1 MHTTFDDAT
10 ALTAAEDA
18 ELRALL
24 EPLQR
29 QAPPPAPAPP
39 PASEP
44 LPGGS
49 KCEYERAVLDCACGA
64 GKWRVAFRD
73 LACDFAEHASDGW
86 RASVSGVAR
95 LEHGGSRKEEACSG
109 RVYGIAAAACNCVPR
124 REATGGADAE
134 DEPPPERE
142 REPCEHQLLARSQA
156 EAKAVADG
164 MFRLSKLASRHLSSQ
179 TLGALGAPPSKWR
192 R

>member
-1 MHTTFDDAT
+1 MRDDDVD
-10 ALTAAEDA
+10 EVVMD
-18 ELRALL
+18 
-24 EPLQR
+24 
-29 QAPPPAPAPP
+29 
-39 PASEP
+39 
-44 LPGGS
+44 
-49 KCEYERAVLDCACGA
+49 VD
-64 GKWRVAFRD
+64 
-73 LACDFAEHASDGW
+73 
-86 RASVSGVAR
+86 
-95 LEHGGSRKEEACSG
+95 
-109 RVYGIAAAACNCVPR
+109 
-124 REATGGADAE
+124 E